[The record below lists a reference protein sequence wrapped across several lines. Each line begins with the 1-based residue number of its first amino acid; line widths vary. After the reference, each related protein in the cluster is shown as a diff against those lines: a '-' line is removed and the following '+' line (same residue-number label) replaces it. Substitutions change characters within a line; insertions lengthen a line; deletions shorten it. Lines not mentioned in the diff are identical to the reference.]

1 MSTLATNAITDAS
14 GGNTATINSYTPTE
28 SNMAGRNRIINGDM
42 RIDQRNAGAS
52 VTPSS
57 SAYTLDRWRVGK
69 SSPAVMSF
77 QQVADAPAGFT
88 HSLLSTVVTS
98 AATTSSALLY
108 LQQNIEGFNV
118 SDFGFGTAN
127 AQPITA
133 SFWVKSNLTGLKSFS
148 FINGAL
154 NRAYSTTYNI
164 ISANTWEYKTITV
177 PGDTTGTW
185 NTNNGVG
192 IELHFNFA
200 VGSTYQ
206 TTLGSWSSGRTYT
219 DATTPQ
225 FATTAGAT
233 INITGVQLE
242 AGSVATPFERRQYG
256 QELAL
261 CQRYCQVYGS
271 GNGYE
276 RLGMAMG
283 VTSISVNVNIY
294 LPVTMRA
301 TPSVSSTGSWA
312 WYNGSSVVAGTT
324 FTLDALST
332 QVVALILATTGATS
346 GSTYQVINNNDPSAR
361 LTLNSEL

>member
-261 CQRYCQVYGS
+261 CQRYCIPFDPANTDYQEYLKWLAE
-271 GNGYE
+271 GN
-276 RLGMAMG
+276 
-283 VTSISVNVNIY
+283 
-294 LPVTMRA
+294 
-301 TPSVSSTGSWA
+301 TPEPA
-312 WYNGSSVVAGTT
+312 
-324 FTLDALST
+324 
-332 QVVALILATTGATS
+332 
-346 GSTYQVINNNDPSAR
+346 
-361 LTLNSEL
+361 EE

>member
-1 MSTLATNAITDAS
+1 MSSLATNAITDAA
-14 GGNTATINSYTPTE
+14 GGNTATINSYTPTA

-261 CQRYCQVYGS
+261 CQRYYFRIYDSSNTAIALG
-271 GNGYE
+271 GYQSSTNYS
-276 RLGMAMG
+276 AQF
-283 VTSISVNVNIY
+283 SY
-294 LPVTMRA
+294 PVTPRVPA
-301 TPSVSSTGSWA
+301 TGISNTTPSGSIFTVQDGNNRSVSA
-312 WYNGSSVVAGTT
+312 LT
-324 FTLDALST
+324 FDRANIT
-332 QVVALILATTGATS
+332 
-346 GSTYQVINNNDPSAR
+346 N
-361 LTLNSEL
+361 